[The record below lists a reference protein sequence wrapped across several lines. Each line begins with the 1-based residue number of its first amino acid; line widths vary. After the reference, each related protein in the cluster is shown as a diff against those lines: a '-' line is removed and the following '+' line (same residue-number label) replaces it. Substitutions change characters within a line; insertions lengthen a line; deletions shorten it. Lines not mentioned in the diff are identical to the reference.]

1 MGRQGRSKKPENL
14 GKGKVTPVQVA
25 FIVDRYLSD
34 NNYSETRSSFR
45 NEASSLISKSPV
57 REAPKSL
64 LSLGAMLDEYIC
76 LKEQKVLVEQERA
89 RLEQEKCRV
98 QSLLQGMQSV
108 MNAYNVSA
116 TAPVPMIP
124 HANPT
129 KTVSVVPQS
138 DPRAGSPP
146 GPPLY
151 STPTVI
157 PVSGPFNSRTEINNY
172 SSPVTSQPLT
182 RKRTL
187 EVVTEASAAA
197 KRTRNKS
204 TSRKLT
210 TQGTEKLPESGKLM
224 NRQLAG
230 QSSSLNQSTPPS
242 MPNES
247 TMHVS
252 GVAKCLFNQ
261 PQLSPPT
268 NSSGSKT
275 PPQAVSPQSDKSMT
289 PLGVSSTANCG
300 HNNTPQEITP
310 TNCTIISTERVTVS
324 PLKQMTCYTIER
336 NHCISSIS
344 PVKTCLKRLGK
355 RDHVKSRLD
364 FDGSDATVNV
374 DKPIVNEISTS
385 ESEMDTDLFDLDLPN
400 LDALGENFSFSELL
414 VDLDLG
420 SEGFSY
426 PCQPTLGTSGTALS
440 GSSNDSGDDNPG
452 ANQVVSE
459 FSSTVTEVFSENN
472 VNAQGGPNNLT
483 SVKSI
488 TKCIKILSPGKIL
501 HPSTVFTLRVI
512 VSIYIH
518 VYFYL
523 NLQQKVKGVL
533 WSNRIILLQAEWSH
547 HQDD

>member
-1 MGRQGRSKKPENL
+1 MGKQSRSKKPEIL

-34 NNYSETRSSFR
+34 NNYSETRSTFR

-108 MNAYNVSA
+108 MNAYNGSA
-116 TAPVPMIP
+116 TASVLMIP
-124 HANPT
+124 HVNAT

-138 DPRAGSPP
+138 DPRAGSSP
-146 GPPLY
+146 GPPVY

-157 PVSGPFNSRTEINNY
+157 PISGPFNSRMVRNNY
-172 SSPVTSQPLT
+172 SSPVTSRPLT
-182 RKRTL
+182 TKKRSL
-187 EVVTEASAAA
+187 EAVTEAPAAA
-197 KRTRNKS
+197 KKSRNKLA
-204 TSRKLT
+204 SRKLNV
-210 TQGTEKLPESGKLM
+210 QGIDKLPESANVM
-224 NRQLAG
+224 NREVAG
-230 QSSSLNQSTPPS
+230 QSSSLNQSTPS
-242 MPNES
+242 SCTPNES

-252 GVAKCLFNQ
+252 SVAKCLFNQ
-261 PQLSPPT
+261 PQLTPPT
-268 NSSGSKT
+268 NSSGPKT

-289 PLGVSSTANCG
+289 PPAVTSTANCS
-300 HNNTPQEITP
+300 HNVTPQEITP

-336 NHCISSIS
+336 NHCISSCS
-344 PVKTCLKRLGK
+344 PVKTCLKRVGK

-364 FDGSDATVNV
+364 FDGSDATMQV
-374 DKPIVNEISTS
+374 DKPIMNETSTS
-385 ESEMDTDLFDLDLPN
+385 ESEMDADLFDLDLPN

-420 SEGFSY
+420 SDGFGY
-426 PCQPTLGTSGTALS
+426 PSQPTVGTSGAALS
-440 GSSNDSGDDNPG
+440 GSSHDSGDGNLG
-452 ANQVVSE
+452 ANQVMSK
-459 FSSTVTEVFSENN
+459 FSSTVTEVFSDNN
-472 VNAQGGPNNLT
+472 MKAQGANTLT

-488 TKCIKILSPGKIL
+488 TKCIKILSPAKGQRNSL
-501 HPSTVFTLRVI
+501 E
-512 VSIYIH
+512 
-518 VYFYL
+518 
-523 NLQQKVKGVL
+523 QQ
-533 WSNRIILLQAEWSH
+533 NYPATN
-547 HQDD
+547 